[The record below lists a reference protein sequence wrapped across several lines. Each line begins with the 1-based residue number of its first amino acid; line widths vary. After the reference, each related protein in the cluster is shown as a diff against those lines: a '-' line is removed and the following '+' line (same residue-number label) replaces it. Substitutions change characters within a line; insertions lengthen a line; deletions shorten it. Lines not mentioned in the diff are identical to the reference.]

1 MPVTGTPSTMI
12 SRGST
17 STSAPP
23 AVARLSSATRPATT
37 ALWPATAVARP
48 AACRSAGGSSALPKP
63 SSDDGGAAH
72 QRQPHHRQRQRHR
85 DRTYHGLC
93 REKHDG
99 RRDGRTPRQR
109 DDQRG
114 QARHLGHNAT

>member
-1 MPVTGTPSTMI
+1 MHVGGRQLGPAQAEQRTGEGE
-12 SRGST
+12 R
-17 STSAPP
+17 
-23 AVARLSSATRPATT
+23 
-37 ALWPATAVARP
+37 
-48 AACRSAGGSSALPKP
+48 
-63 SSDDGGAAH
+63 DDGGAAH